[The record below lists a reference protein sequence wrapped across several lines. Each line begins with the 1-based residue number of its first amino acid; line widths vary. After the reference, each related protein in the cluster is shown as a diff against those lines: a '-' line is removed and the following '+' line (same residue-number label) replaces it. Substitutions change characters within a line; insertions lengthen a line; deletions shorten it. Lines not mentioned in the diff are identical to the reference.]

1 MKCLMDK
8 SREVSYPCSRAC
20 PLFGDCMVAFGKEP
34 HSKMEAAAVSSPKT
48 NGDRYRAM
56 SDEEMAEALS
66 EVDVCPPRADRTLCG
81 DREGCKRCWL
91 DYLRSPAD
99 KETNDDDKEL
109 EAISAILESGKC
121 PFPEKV
127 CPKHYLCSRC
137 IEEALKNT
145 AAERRVSEDGEES
158 SLLSV

>member
-1 MKCLMDK
+1 MAKTKQCPQCYGHKTIDVWEEVARSEISVTAERREK
-8 SREVSYPCSRAC
+8 ICPTCNGTGEVS
-20 PLFGDCMVAFGKEP
+20 V
-34 HSKMEAAAVSSPKT
+34 T

-66 EVDVCPPRADRTLCG
+66 EVDVCPTRADRTLCG

-99 KETNDDDKEL
+99 KETNDDKEL
-109 EAISAILESGKC
+109 AAISAILESGKC
-121 PFPEKV
+121 PFSEKV

-137 IEEALKNT
+137 IEEDLKNT
-145 AAERRVSEDGEES
+145 AAERRTSG
-158 SLLSV
+158 

>member
-1 MKCLMDK
+1 MKC
-8 SREVSYPCSRAC
+8 REC
-20 PLFGDCMVAFGKEP
+20 PDYRECNKKHDLRRYRKHCAKAKEQ
-34 HSKMEAAAVSSPKT
+34 KVFT

-66 EVDVCPPRADRTLCG
+66 EVDVCPTRADRTLCG
-81 DREGCKRCWL
+81 EREGCKRCWL
-91 DYLRSPAD
+91 DYLRSPED
-99 KETNDDDKEL
+99 KETNDDKEL
-109 EAISAILESGKC
+109 AAISAILESGKC

-145 AAERRVSEDGEES
+145 ADEEGGVREDGHPRR
-158 SLLSV
+158 